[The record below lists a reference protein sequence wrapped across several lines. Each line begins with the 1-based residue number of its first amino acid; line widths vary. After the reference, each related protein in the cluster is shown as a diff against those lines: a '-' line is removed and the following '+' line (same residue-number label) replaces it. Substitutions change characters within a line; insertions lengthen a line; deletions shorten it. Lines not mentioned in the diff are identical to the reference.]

1 VVSLRDDA
9 GFRGK
14 LRLMLWLATVVAG
27 ASGQKDFPLG
37 SADEKEP
44 DPKGQK
50 ERSRKQVFSKACSQ
64 PTKQRQELHFS
75 IFEKPAL
82 APASLIAE

>member
-75 IFEKPAL
+75 
-82 APASLIAE
+82 SLKSQLWHQHLS